1 MPVKQSQSA
10 VIILSH
16 GSPKA
21 DSVISI
27 MTGLC
32 SRLKRYLAPGIE
44 IRWAAMQFNH
54 PTLAESASALYQEGV
69 RNVVI
74 MPYFLYSGQHVSH
87 DIPMM
92 IDDISKE
99 YPDFKLKLAGTLDRA
114 ESLIELVAER
124 LGAAVPELLPHFD
137 ESAKANRPEEIEAL
151 SMEIIEANLPELS
164 FNRSEREVVKRLIH
178 ASGEIPL
185 ASKIQM
191 TANAVDSGI
200 SAFRAGKGVFTD
212 VRMVGVGI
220 NRANAE
226 KLGVQ
231 VICALDEKDLADEAS
246 ATNQTRSAVAIKR
259 LADRIDGAIVAIG
272 NAPTALYALLELVD
286 AGQIRPALVI
296 GMPVGFVQAKESK
309 EALVKRNVPY
319 ITVRGTRG
327 GSNLAAAAVN
337 ALMKLAIAE

>member
-1 MPVKQSQSA
+1 MTIKTSQPA

-21 DSVISI
+21 DSVIPI

-32 SRLKRYLAPGIE
+32 ARLKRYLAPGVE

-54 PTLAESASALYQEGV
+54 PTLAESAATLYDEGF
-69 RNVVI
+69 RNVVV

-87 DIPMM
+87 DIPGMM
-92 IDDISKE
+92 DEISKQ
-99 YPDFKLKLAGTLDRA
+99 YSDLKLKLAGTLDRA

-124 LGAAVPELLPHFD
+124 LGTASPELLPHFED
-137 ESAKANRPEEIEAL
+137 SAVASRPEDIEAL
-151 SMEIIEANLPELS
+151 SMEIIEANLPELP
-164 FNRSEREVVKRLIH
+164 FNRSEKEVVKRLIH

-191 TANAVDSGI
+191 TSGAVDSGI
-200 SAFRAGKGVFTD
+200 AALRAGKGVFTD
-212 VRMVGVGI
+212 VRMVGAGV

-231 VICALDEKDLADEAS
+231 VFCALDEKDLADEAK

-272 NAPTALYALLELVD
+272 NAPTALYALLDLID
-286 AGQIRPALVI
+286 AGQVRPALVI

-309 EALVKRNVPY
+309 EALVKRDVPY

-337 ALMKLAIAE
+337 ALMKLAIR